1 VLDGRCSA
9 EPWIAE
15 ISRPDAQRAGGSDVR
30 SWSLDLSD
38 YRYGSISPG
47 IAGELSRVALS
58 PAPSASLPPAIFFRR
73 TRARCRWPPLSSHEP
88 FWRDPR
94 RPAPCRRPAADVLA
108 PSAWRPLPSPV
119 HARGSSAPVR
129 RRVRPSAPPPCRLAR
144 RKSSSACGAPTCGRR
159 SSVSRGDG

>member
-1 VLDGRCSA
+1 MLDGRCSA

-58 PAPSASLPPAIFFRR
+58 PAPSASLPD
-73 TRARCRWPPLSSHEP
+73 L
-88 FWRDPR
+88 
-94 RPAPCRRPAADVLA
+94 
-108 PSAWRPLPSPV
+108 
-119 HARGSSAPVR
+119 
-129 RRVRPSAPPPCRLAR
+129 
-144 RKSSSACGAPTCGRR
+144 K
-159 SSVSRGDG
+159 